1 MITEARAQ
9 EAVDFL
15 TSTAEGIGVAR
26 AHTIY
31 MEGWLKIV
39 KARLMGE
46 SNEKSAAAQERW
58 AIAHPKFEEAVDAQ
72 KEANANFE
80 TLRFRREAATAVLS
94 AFQTMSANQ
103 RGVRI

>member
-15 TSTAEGIGVAR
+15 TSTAEACGVAR
-26 AHTIY
+26 AQTVY
-31 MEGWLKIV
+31 MESWLKIT
-39 KARLMGE
+39 KARLMGL
-46 SNEKSAAAQERW
+46 SNEKSATAQERW
-58 AIAHPKFEEAVDAQ
+58 ALAHPDYEEAVKAQ
-72 KEANANFE
+72 QAAIGIFE
-80 TLRFRREAATAVLS
+80 TLRFRREAATAALS